1 MGDEFSRTNAPDNQT
16 VNLSERWERSY
27 WARRFGVTDEELR
40 EAVALVG
47 PLAED
52 VRKYFTARNIH

>member
-1 MGDEFSRTNAPDNQT
+1 MGDDLSKEGGPDEDR
-16 VNLSERWERSY
+16 VNVDERWERSY

-40 EAVALVG
+40 EAIALVG

-52 VRKYFTARNIH
+52 VTKYFRSRAR

>member
-1 MGDEFSRTNAPDNQT
+1 MGYD
-16 VNLSERWERSY
+16 LSKKDLPEGEKVDLDRWERSY

-40 EAVALVG
+40 QAIVAVG

-52 VRKYFTARNIH
+52 VRKHLADKAT